1 MWTNFFVKL
10 FLNALVM
17 VVITLESVLEKKV
30 TRDDAT
36 DPAFM
41 DAAAATV
48 CSLNSVSIGASNHP
62 L

>member
-36 DPAFM
+36 DPAFT

-48 CSLNSVSIGASNHP
+48 CFFK
-62 L
+62 